1 MDLVFEKKSVLTEEM
16 CKEIIE
22 KFENDERKMPGNT
35 AAGLIPEMKN
45 SMDLVISRFD
55 DWDKITNL
63 LDIKLKEVL
72 RDYITFVQSKFPS
85 QLERHIYEDFI
96 LMKQCGFQIQKSGYY
111 RWHNDELNEYNRSR
125 VITFIFYLNT
135 IEEGG
140 ETSFYYKKVKPEMGK
155 VVLFPATWDYPHCGN
170 DAPNKYIITGWL
182 WKNVLA

>member
-1 MDLVFEKKSVLTEEM
+1 MDLVFEKNSVLTEEM

-22 KFENDERKMPGNT
+22 KFENDGRKMPGNT

-55 DWDKITNL
+55 DWEKITNL
-63 LDIKLKEVL
+63 LDTKLKEVL
-72 RDYITFVQSKFPS
+72 QEYGVFIQKQFPTEL
-85 QLERHIYEDFI
+85 QRHIYEDFK
-96 LMKQCGFQIQKSGYY
+96 LLKQCGFQIQKSGHY
-111 RWHNDELNEYNRSR
+111 RWHNDEMVEYNRTR

-140 ETSFYYKKVKPEMGK
+140 ETSFHYKKVKPEMGK
-155 VVLFPATWDYPHCGN
+155 VVLFPATWDYPHCGY
-170 DAPNKYIITGWL
+170 DAVNKYIVTGWL